1 MNTKIKMLNYI
12 AKDKDIF
19 VGLEDSKVSWKL
31 AVRCEKMLI
40 HQTSM
45 PAKYADLTG
54 YFRNNYPGCRIHVM
68 YEAGFRGF
76 GLHDSLVKDNIACVV
91 VPPHTLTEEKA
102 NRVKTDRID
111 ARRIA
116 QNLEN
121 GDYKICHVPDAQR
134 REDRQISRTLEGVQ
148 KTIVQT
154 RNRIWKMLD
163 SHGIAVPFSKQH
175 PGKADIRQLRHL
187 EMSPPLAIS
196 LAVDLDILE
205 MLWEQDQKLRDNLK
219 QMAKSERYKKTFEL
233 LHSTPGV
240 GWFTAIR
247 LVLEWGEDLTR
258 FANRRKIASYVGL
271 TCSEYSTGETVRR
284 GHLTGLGHRRS
295 RQWLIESTWVAIRKD
310 SALREKY
317 NRVYHNSG
325 SKKKAI
331 VATARKL
338 VGRILYCVTHSEP
351 YTPGLVAIEYG
362 KA

>member
-1 MNTKIKMLNYI
+1 
-12 AKDKDIF
+12 
-19 VGLEDSKVSWKL
+19 
-31 AVRCEKMLI
+31 
-40 HQTSM
+40 
-45 PAKYADLTG
+45 
-54 YFRNNYPGCRIHVM
+54 M

-121 GDYKICHVPDAQR
+121 GDYKSCHVPDAQR
-134 REDRQISRTLEGVQ
+134 REDRQISRTLEGIQ

-163 SHGIAVPFSKQH
+163 SHGIEVPFSKQR
-175 PGKADIRQLRHL
+175 PGKADIRQLRQL
-187 EMSPPLAIS
+187 EMSPS
-196 LAVDLDILE
+196 LALSLTVDLDILE
-205 MLWEQDQKLRDNLK
+205 MLWEQDLKLRKVLK
-219 QMAKSERYKKTFEL
+219 EMTKRERYKKTFEIL
-233 LHSTPGV
+233 QSTPGV

-247 LVLEWGEDLTR
+247 IVLEWGEDFSR
-258 FANRRKIASYVGL
+258 FANRRRIASYVGL

-295 RQWLIESTWVAIRKD
+295 RQWLIESAWVAIRKD
-310 SALREKY
+310 PALREKF